1 MTGEHRENGVARDE
15 RVNILLVD
23 DRPEN
28 LLALEAILEPLS
40 QNLVRANSGPD
51 ALKRVLEMD
60 FATILLDVQ
69 MPEMNGFEVAEII
82 KSRERSRTIP
92 IIFLSAINKEE
103 AYVFKGYSM
112 GAVDYVF
119 KPFNPDV
126 LRMKVAV
133 FVDLFIKQREVS
145 RQAELLRQAE
155 KRELELEH
163 RTSMLEAEARSAAK
177 LAQMNDELHRRQVAL
192 EQAMGARNR
201 FYASMSHELRTP
213 INAVIGYSTLMLDGI
228 YGPLNAKQKEGLQR
242 TLKAARHLLELVN
255 DVLDL
260 SKIEAGKIE
269 LSIQPVMFPALIE
282 DLFVTVRPLADE
294 YGSTLALEMQN
305 EPFNIVSDP
314 RRVRQILINLLSNAI
329 KFGEGKPISVRC
341 KQNDPGGVEIEVV
354 DQGVG
359 IAQEDIPRIFEEFVQ
374 VSESKQPGT
383 GLGLPISRRLAQLLD
398 GSLTVCSTPGEGS
411 TFRLTLPP
419 SLEDDLAVEPE
430 LSAATVA

>member
-1 MTGEHRENGVARDE
+1 MTDE
-15 RVNILLVD
+15 RVSILLVD

-28 LLALEAILEPLS
+28 LLALEAILEPLG
-40 QNLVRANSGPD
+40 QDLIRANSGPE
-51 ALKRVLEMD
+51 ALKKVLEVD
-60 FATILLDVQ
+60 LSVILLDVQ
-69 MPEMNGFEVAEII
+69 MPGMNGFEVAEII

-92 IIFLSAINKEE
+92 IIFLSAISKED

-126 LRMKVAV
+126 LRSKVAV
-133 FVDLFIKQREVS
+133 FVDLFLKQREIQ
-145 RQAELLRQAE
+145 RQGDLLRESQ

-163 RTSMLEAEARSAAK
+163 RTSLLETEARSAAK
-177 LAQMNDELHRRQVAL
+177 LSQMNDELHRRQIAL

-213 INAVIGYSTLMLDGI
+213 INAVIGYSTLMLDNI

-269 LSIQPVMFPALIE
+269 LSLQPVMFPSLIE

-294 YGSTLALEMQN
+294 YGSSLSLEM
-305 EPFNIVSDP
+305 EGESFNIVSDP
-314 RRVRQILINLLSNAI
+314 RRVRQILLNLLSNAI
-329 KFGEGKPISVRC
+329 KFGEGKPIRVLA
-341 KQNDPGGVEIEVV
+341 KQNEAKGVEIDVV
-354 DQGVG
+354 DLGVG
-359 IAQEDIPRIFEEFVQ
+359 IAKEDISRIFEEFVQ

-398 GSLTVCSTPGEGS
+398 GSLTVHSTPGEGS
-411 TFRLTLPP
+411 AFRLTLPA
-419 SLEDDLAVEPE
+419 SLEDVLTPTAE
-430 LSAATVA
+430 LSAATAA

>member
-1 MTGEHRENGVARDE
+1 MTDD
-15 RVNILLVD
+15 RVSILLVD

-40 QNLVRANSGPD
+40 QVLVRAGSGPE
-51 ALKRVLEMD
+51 ALRQVLATD
-60 FATILLDVQ
+60 FAVMLLDVQ
-69 MPEMNGFEVAEII
+69 MPGMNGFEVAEII

-92 IIFLSAINKEE
+92 IIFLSAISKED

-126 LRMKVAV
+126 LRSKVAV
-133 FVDLFIKQREVS
+133 FVDLFLKQRELQ
-145 RQAELLRQAE
+145 RQGELLRDSQ

-163 RTSMLEAEARSAAK
+163 RTSLLEAEARSAAK
-177 LAQMNDELHRRQVAL
+177 LSQMNEELHRRQIAL

-213 INAVIGYSTLMLDGI
+213 INAVIGYSTIMLDNI
-228 YGPLNAKQKEGLQR
+228 YGPLNPKQKEGLQR
-242 TLKAARHLLELVN
+242 SLKAARHLLELVN

-269 LSIQPVMFPALIE
+269 LSLQPVMFPSLIE

-294 YGSTLALEMQN
+294 YGSSLSLVMEGKS
-305 EPFNIVSDP
+305 FNIVSDP
-314 RRVRQILINLLSNAI
+314 RRVRQILLNLLSNAI
-329 KFGEGKPISVRC
+329 KFGEGKPIRVKCTQCMDKSA
-341 KQNDPGGVEIEVV
+341 EIEVI
-354 DQGVG
+354 DEGVG
-359 IAQEDIPRIFEEFVQ
+359 IAQDDIARIFEEFVQ

-383 GLGLPISRRLAQLLD
+383 GLGLPISRRLALLLD
-398 GSLTVCSTPGEGS
+398 GSLTVCSKPGEGS
-411 TFRLTLPP
+411 TFRLTLPA
-419 SLEDDLAVEPE
+419 SIEDDVVPTAE
-430 LSAATVA
+430 LSVATVA